1 MLYTNK
7 TTQQMIFFNTIIKR
21 VANFS
26 IQSYEEHK
34 HNLSN
39 FFENNELFNLC
50 ILTSSGSLFN
60 DVNKSK
66 PEKTEGS
73 LYNYFVRAH
82 FNPTPFGVFNSVG
95 VLKWGNRTTI
105 SKTETLRL
113 MVKYDNLFV
122 SSKIDESISE
132 SWLHLSY
139 CTNPSIYFLNAEKI
153 GFYKSKNQAKDKIEI
168 SYTEIDFDED
178 LLWLISQFKG
188 GKRINLVLEE
198 LILQGFDRAEVESFL
213 LETIET
219 GLIIETFLFN
229 SYTSKLYNPYSSYLS
244 GLITQKEHLL
254 ETKKDVVNFSQV
266 YIKEQNNFFENNNSP
281 KDFYA
286 INSFD
291 IETGSLDI
299 NIQDKV
305 KKYIDFAVHYNAQT
319 TAINDNLGKFV
330 NKVKDKFNEGF
341 VPFNTIFNPYSGIS
355 YSDIKTENEL
365 TIHRDIEMRILASTG
380 NSLFLNLPTEE
391 NIEIKATKLPATFN
405 VVLETLICKISGE
418 SIIYIQGLGD
428 PSSLNIISRFSDIAQ
443 SACQDIVDYEKEVNK
458 NKILADINCVGNFR
472 SINVAPTEQRH
483 DYCLPINTA
492 YNEANNPIFLSD
504 IYIHLHNNNFSL
516 VSKEHQKEVLPKKV
530 SAINPKLLESDI
542 YNFLCDYEFYNKEIY
557 AINFNFNA
565 YRLRLPY
572 VPRIYLEKGILLY
585 PAQIL
590 LVFNDFSI
598 QEFISYLEGKIEE
611 HSFSKKIII
620 SERHREVIL
629 DTENQ
634 NNIALLYEKLKSTK
648 HIYVSECLYDF
659 FDPEITRD
667 DENFAHELIVSV
679 KNPYYTRQ
687 NIDYTKMNISV
698 IESENT
704 AVVSDW
710 LYLELFCNTYADS
723 EIFNAVYSKIILDNR
738 TDQFF
743 FVNYAN
749 PDRHLRLRFKTKS
762 IENKQYII
770 TVVQELKSRNVI
782 SKYHILPYEQEIHR
796 YGGIE
801 MMEFSETIFDLDSRD
816 FLVHVVNNDLEESAL
831 KMIAI
836 LKIKNY
842 LTFLGFSL
850 DDMILNCESV
860 INNYSKEFELTAQL
874 RKDFNKEYAAIK
886 FEIEGYECPNFL
898 EKKSLKDHFVQEL
911 NATPNLQLVS
921 YAWLLIH
928 MSMNRHFKENQRFNE
943 FKSYYLVKCYL
954 NQLKFTANKTI
965 KFEKISQL

>member
-1 MLYTNK
+1 
-7 TTQQMIFFNTIIKR
+7 MIFFNTIIKR

-26 IQSYEEHK
+26 IQSFEEHK
-34 HNLSN
+34 NNLYD
-39 FFENNELFNLC
+39 FFETNELFNLC
-50 ILTSSGSLFN
+50 ILTSSGSLYSDLN
-60 DVNKSK
+60 KNKS
-66 PEKTEGS
+66 EKTVGS

-95 VLKWGNRTTI
+95 VLQWGNETAI
-105 SKTETLRL
+105 AKTDTLRL

-122 SSKIDESISE
+122 SSKIDECISE

-139 CTNPSIYFLNAEKI
+139 CTNPSIYFLNAGKI

-188 GKRINLVLEE
+188 GKRINVVLED
-198 LILQGFDRAEVESFL
+198 LIQQGFERDEVESFL

-219 GLIIETFLFN
+219 GLIIETFLFD
-229 SYTSKLYNPYSSYLS
+229 SYTSKLYNPYDSYLS
-244 GLITQKEHLL
+244 ELILQKEHLL
-254 ETKKDVVNFSQV
+254 ETKKDVVNFSQS
-266 YIKEQNNFFENNNSP
+266 YIKEQSNFFEKNNNP

-299 NIQDKV
+299 CIQDKL
-305 KKYIDFAVHYNAQT
+305 KKYIDFTVHYNAQT
-319 TAINDNLGKFV
+319 NAINDNLDKFI
-330 NKVKDKFNEGF
+330 NKVQGRFNEGF

-365 TIHRDIEMRILASTG
+365 KLHQDIVMKILASTG
-380 NSLFLNLPTEE
+380 NSLFLSLPTED

-405 VVLETLICKISGE
+405 VVLETLICKTSGE
-418 SIIYIQGLGD
+418 SIIYIHGLGD

-443 SACQDIVDYEKEVNK
+443 NACQDIIGYEKEVHK
-458 NKILADINCVGNFR
+458 NKIIADINCVGNFR
-472 SINVAPTEQRH
+472 SINVAPTEQRY

-492 YNEANNPIFLSD
+492 YNDVNNPVLLSD
-504 IYIHLHNNNFSL
+504 IYVHLHNNNFSL
-516 VSKEHQKEVLPKKV
+516 ISKKHQKQVLPKKV
-530 SAINPKLLESDI
+530 SAINSKLLESDI
-542 YNFLCDYEFYNKEIY
+542 YNFLCDYEFYNQEIY
-557 AINFNFNA
+557 GVNFNFNA
-565 YRLRLPY
+565 YHLLLPY
-572 VPRIYLEKGILLY
+572 IPRIYLDKGILLY

-590 LVFNDFSI
+590 LVYNNYSVK
-598 QEFISYLEGKIEE
+598 EFINYMQEKIKE
-611 HSFSKKIII
+611 HSFSKKIFI

-629 DTENQ
+629 DTENL
-634 NNIALLYEKLKSTK
+634 NNITLLYEKVKSTK
-648 HIYVSECLYDF
+648 HIYISECLYDF

-667 DENFAHELIVSV
+667 NENFAHELVVSV
-679 KNPYYTRQ
+679 KNPHYTRQ
-687 NIDYTKMNISV
+687 NIDYSKMDISLA
-698 IESENT
+698 ESQNT

-710 LYLELFCNTYADS
+710 LYLELFCNIYADS
-723 EIFNAVYSKIILDNR
+723 EIFNAVYTKIILENK

-743 FVNYAN
+743 FVNYVN

-762 IENKQYII
+762 IESKQYII
-770 TVVQELKSRNVI
+770 TVVQELKLRDII

-816 FLVHVVNNDLEESAL
+816 FLVHVANNDLEENA
-831 KMIAI
+831 IEIVAI

-860 INNYSKEFELTAQL
+860 ISNYSQEFELTAQL

-886 FEIEGYECPNFL
+886 FEIDGFEYHDFL
-898 EKKSLKDHFVQEL
+898 EKESLKDHFVQKL
-911 NATPNLQLVS
+911 NSTPNLQLVS

-943 FKSYYLVKCYL
+943 LKSYYLTKCYL
-954 NQLKFTANKTI
+954 NQI
-965 KFEKISQL
+965 KFKNNSKSKSEIMV

>member
-1 MLYTNK
+1 
-7 TTQQMIFFNTIIKR
+7 MIFFNTIIKR

-34 HNLSN
+34 HNFSF
-39 FFENNELFNLC
+39 FFETNELFNLC
-50 ILTSSGSLFN
+50 ILTSSGSLYN
-60 DVNKSK
+60 DVTKNKS
-66 PEKTEGS
+66 EKTEGS

-95 VLKWGNRTTI
+95 VLHWGNETTI
-105 SKTETLRL
+105 AKNETLRL

-122 SSKIDESISE
+122 SSKIDESIRE
-132 SWLHLSY
+132 NWLDLSY
-139 CTNPSIYFLNAEKI
+139 CANPSIYFLNDQKI
-153 GFYKSKNQAKDKIEI
+153 GFYKSKNKGNDKIEI

-178 LLWLISQFKG
+178 LLWLIRQFKN
-188 GKRINLVLEE
+188 GKKIDLVVEE
-198 LILQGFDRAEVESFL
+198 LISQGFDNAVIEDFL

-229 SYTSKLYNPYSSYLS
+229 SYTNKLNNPFSSYLS

-254 ETKKDVVNFSQV
+254 ETKKDIVNFSQA
-266 YIKEQNNFFENNNSP
+266 YIREQNNFFENNDRP

-291 IETGSLDI
+291 IETGCLDI

-319 TAINDNLGKFV
+319 TAINDNLSKFV
-330 NKVKDKFNEGF
+330 NKVNDRFNDGF
-341 VPFNTIFNPYSGIS
+341 IPFNTIFNPYSGIS
-355 YSDIKTENEL
+355 YGDIKTANEL
-365 TIHRDIEMRILASTG
+365 KLHRDIETKILTSTG

-391 NIEIKATKLPATFN
+391 NIEIKSTKLPATFN
-405 VVLETLICKISGE
+405 VVLETLICKVSGE
-418 SIIYIQGLGD
+418 SIIFIKGLGE

-443 SACQDIVDYEKEVNK
+443 SACQDIVDYEKELNK
-458 NKILADINCVGNFR
+458 NKILADINCVGSFR
-472 SINVAPTEQRH
+472 SINVAPTERRH

-492 YNEANNPIFLSD
+492 YNERNNPVFLSD
-504 IYIHLHNNNFSL
+504 IYIHLHNNNLSL

-530 SAINPKLLESDI
+530 SAINSKLLESDI
-542 YNFLCDYEFYNKEIY
+542 YNFLCDYEFYNNEIY
-557 AINFNFNA
+557 AVNFNFNA

-572 VPRIYLEKGILLY
+572 VPRIYLDLGILLY

-598 QEFISYLEGKIEE
+598 QEFISYLQEKIKE
-611 HSFSKKIII
+611 HSFSKKILI
-620 SERHREVIL
+620 SEGHREVIL
-629 DTENQ
+629 DTENKK
-634 NNIALLYEKLKSTK
+634 NLVLLYEKVKSTK
-648 HIYVSECLYDF
+648 HIYISECLYDF
-659 FDPEITRD
+659 FDPAITRD
-667 DENFAHELIVSV
+667 NENFAHELIVSV

-687 NIDYTKMNISV
+687 NIDYAKMNISV

-710 LYLELFCNTYADS
+710 LYLELFCNIYADS
-723 EIFNAVYSKIILDNR
+723 EIFNAVYTKIIQENK
-738 TDQFF
+738 TDKFF
-743 FVNYAN
+743 FVNYSN
-749 PDRHLRLRFKTKS
+749 PERHLRLRFKTKS

-770 TVVQELKSRNVI
+770 TVVQELKLRNII

-816 FLVHVVNNDLEESAL
+816 FLVNVANNDLEESGF
-831 KMIAI
+831 KIIAI

-842 LTFLGFSL
+842 LAFLGFSL
-850 DDMILNCESV
+850 DEMILNCESV
-860 INNYSKEFELTAQL
+860 LKNYSKEFELTAQL
-874 RKDFNKEYAAIK
+874 RKEFNKEYAAMK
-886 FEIEGYECPNFL
+886 FKIDGYEYPDFL
-898 EKKSLKDHFVQEL
+898 EKKSLKDQFVKKS
-911 NATPNLQLVS
+911 NASPNLQLVS

-965 KFEKISQL
+965 KIEKFPQFQTGRF